1 MHLSSTS
8 ERPPGRRSTWQRTAV
23 LRTLREHPG
32 FASARELHAALASG
46 GTAVGL
52 STVYRTLQALEQD
65 GRVDVVRDRTGE
77 RLYRPRPV
85 DGHRH
90 YLVCRLC
97 GLSLPVAAET
107 VERWADG
114 VASATGFADVE
125 HIVELTGICD
135 QCRPNPDSTSPP
147 ADRSTNGNAFH

>member
-1 MHLSSTS
+1 MHLSPTS
-8 ERPPGRRSTWQRTAV
+8 ERPPGRRSTWQRAAV
-23 LRTLREHPG
+23 LRTLRDRPG
-32 FASARELHAALASG
+32 FISAKELHAALASR
-46 GTAVGL
+46 GTTVGL
-52 STVYRTLQALEQD
+52 STVYRTLQALERA
-65 GRVDVVRDRTGE
+65 GRLDVVRDRTGE

-114 VASATGFADVE
+114 VAATTGFADVE
-125 HIVELTGICD
+125 HIVELTGICF
-135 QCRPNPDSTSPP
+135 QCRAKPDSTSSP
-147 ADRSTNGNAFH
+147 AGRSTNGNDFH